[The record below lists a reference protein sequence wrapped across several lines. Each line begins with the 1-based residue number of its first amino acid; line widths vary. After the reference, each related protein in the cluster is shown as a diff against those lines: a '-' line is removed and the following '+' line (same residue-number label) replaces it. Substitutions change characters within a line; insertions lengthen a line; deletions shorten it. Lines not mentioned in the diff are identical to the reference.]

1 MIGKEEECSCR
12 GFMQIA
18 AEHDVAAASKCSRL
32 RVTCVNACLTK
43 GDQRAKNQTKVGR
56 RQGAV
61 VLLTSWIGMW
71 SPAPRHEVDGD
82 LSRTAPDNATSMFR
96 FVGRRALAQTHA
108 LRQAGRRPIA
118 ASPRTLATF
127 HPLAGTAKALDT
139 PTRTRPRRTK
149 SPSTQDDGTED
160 ITAEVAERNLLD
172 LNEGGQPGSPITL
185 RPYQEEA
192 ITACVKALEGGKN
205 RIGVSSPTGSGK
217 TTMFMNLIPR
227 IPPRNGGKQVLIL
240 VGSVELAHQAENAA
254 RTLLP
259 GYSVEVEQAKRVAS
273 GSADV

>member
-1 MIGKEEECSCR
+1 MK
-12 GFMQIA
+12 A
-18 AEHDVAAASKCSRL
+18 
-32 RVTCVNACLTK
+32 
-43 GDQRAKNQTKVGR
+43 
-56 RQGAV
+56 
-61 VLLTSWIGMW
+61 
-71 SPAPRHEVDGD
+71 DGD
-82 LSRTAPDNATSMFR
+82 LSRTAPDHATSMFR
-96 FVGRRALAQTHA
+96 LVGRRALAQTLA
-108 LRQAGRRPIA
+108 SRQAGRRPIA
-118 ASPRTLATF
+118 DSPRTLATF

-149 SPSTQDDGTED
+149 SASTQDDGTED
-160 ITAEVAERNLLD
+160 ITAEIAERNLLD
-172 LNEGGQPGSPITL
+172 YEGGQPGSPITL

-227 IPPRNGGKQVLIL
+227 IPSRNKGNQVLIL

-273 GSADV
+273 GSADM